1 MNFAKKWR
9 KALFN
14 LRFNTPWFLHSIFKT
29 RNFGFSGTTPEP
41 LQTSTKHRFL
51 FRQITF
57 DHHWPTVILYV
68 EDWQSSR
75 QIDVIILK
83 LFQKYLHTHYYLVV
97 DIRIRRYI
105 SISIHTLQYFPKKTL
120 AYFCVSQSG
129 YVKVKHVYCFCF
141 WQLTASFLVVFAPH
155 TEIYYGDLLEN
166 KIGLA
171 IMAAILLL
179 WKYYLHILQVCLSS
193 SK

>member
-29 RNFGFSGTTPEP
+29 RNSGFSGTTPEP

-83 LFQKYLHTHYYLVV
+83 LFQKYLYYTRHKKVYTAV
-97 DIRIRRYI
+97 
-105 SISIHTLQYFPKKTL
+105 QYFPKKPWHTFVFPNQDMWKL
-120 AYFCVSQSG
+120 NMFIVS
-129 YVKVKHVYCFCF
+129 
-141 WQLTASFLVVFAPH
+141 AS
-155 TEIYYGDLLEN
+155 D
-166 KIGLA
+166 
-171 IMAAILLL
+171 
-179 WKYYLHILQVCLSS
+179 S
-193 SK
+193 

>member
-1 MNFAKKWR
+1 MLWILQKKWR

-14 LRFNTPWFLHSIFKT
+14 LRFNTPWFLHSNFKT
-29 RNFGFSGTTPEP
+29 RKSGFSGTTPEP

-83 LFQKYLHTHYYLVV
+83 LFQKYLHTHYYLVA

-105 SISIHTLQYFPKKTL
+105 SISIHYNTSLKKPWHTFVFPNQDMWKL
-120 AYFCVSQSG
+120 NMFIVS
-129 YVKVKHVYCFCF
+129 
-141 WQLTASFLVVFAPH
+141 AS
-155 TEIYYGDLLEN
+155 D
-166 KIGLA
+166 
-171 IMAAILLL
+171 
-179 WKYYLHILQVCLSS
+179 S
-193 SK
+193 

>member
-1 MNFAKKWR
+1 MNFAKNQGKPCSTCVL
-9 KALFN
+9 KTLNF
-14 LRFNTPWFLHSIFKT
+14 SIA
-29 RNFGFSGTTPEP
+29 FSKPEILVFRVLTEP

-83 LFQKYLHTHYYLVV
+83 LFQKYLHTHYYLVA

-105 SISIHTLQYFPKKTL
+105 HISIDYNTSLKKPWHTFVFPNQDMWKL
-120 AYFCVSQSG
+120 NMFIVS
-129 YVKVKHVYCFCF
+129 
-141 WQLTASFLVVFAPH
+141 AS
-155 TEIYYGDLLEN
+155 D
-166 KIGLA
+166 
-171 IMAAILLL
+171 
-179 WKYYLHILQVCLSS
+179 S
-193 SK
+193 